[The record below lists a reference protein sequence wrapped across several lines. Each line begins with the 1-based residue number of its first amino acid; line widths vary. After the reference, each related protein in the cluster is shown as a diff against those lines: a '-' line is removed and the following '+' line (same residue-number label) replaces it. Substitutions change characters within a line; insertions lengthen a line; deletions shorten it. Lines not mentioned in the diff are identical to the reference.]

1 MMYSSDGTLVN
12 SFQIEITE
20 KRLDLQYINNY
31 VAWQAFI

>member
-1 MMYSSDGTLVN
+1 MEPWSSI
-12 SFQIEITE
+12 FHIEITE